1 MHYTKSL
8 TNYSR
13 NNTMEVVIG
22 SKKIGAQNSIK
33 LQTMC
38 NTATNE
44 VEKTVAQIANVAK
57 TTKCDIIR
65 VTVPA
70 MSDVEHLRK
79 IHDAI
84 VAQGITIPLV
94 ADVHFNAA
102 IAFECAKIVEKVRVN
117 PGNFGHHD
125 LACLSEEEF
134 QAEGKL
140 LEDTFRDFLK
150 VCREHG
156 TAVRIGTNHGSLSK
170 RILNRYGDTPE
181 GMVESVMEFLRVAAK
196 ENFQNIAISLK
207 SSNPTVAIRA
217 ARLMVKAMNDENLR
231 YCMHLGVTE
240 AGEGMEAR
248 IKSASGICPLLND
261 GIGDTIRVSL
271 TEDPENEIE
280 PGMEIAEYAKA
291 IASAPALPEIAMFY
305 DPYHYNRRKSQA
317 VDGVGGSNTATVAVM
332 IDSEDELSALI
343 KNMDALN
350 DENHA
355 PDLVICHANIA
366 GKAKASLRG
375 TKVMCTE
382 GDAIVAIN
390 ELTDL
395 SALKNNNIEG
405 NILIAEPNNLNKTA
419 AMRYIFSKLNDL
431 KMDNPVLLKC
441 DGGIRDERFAAFA
454 AAAECAG
461 TFIDGFGDGVC
472 LSASGNPA
480 KAVRE
485 AFQILQISR
494 LRISGTEYVS
504 CPGCGRT
511 MYDLQGT
518 VKKIKEATRKYR
530 NIKIAVMGC
539 IVNGPGE
546 MADADYGY
554 VGMGKGKIALYKAGE
569 MVKKGIPEQNAVEE
583 LIKLIDI
590 SYLS

>member
-1 MHYTKSL
+1 MHYTESL
-8 TNYSR
+8 TNYGR
-13 NNTMEVVIG
+13 NKTMEVAIG
-22 SKKIGAQNSIK
+22 DKKIGAGNSIK
-33 LQTMC
+33 VQTMC
-38 NTATNE
+38 NTPTNE

-57 TTKCDIIR
+57 NTKCDIIR
-65 VTVPA
+65 VTVPS
-70 MSDVEHLRK
+70 MSDVECLRQ
-79 IHDAI
+79 IHDSL

-134 QAEGKL
+134 KAEGKL

-150 VCREHG
+150 VCTEHG

-181 GMVESVMEFLRVAAK
+181 GMVESVMEFLRVAVQEK
-196 ENFQNIAISLK
+196 FQNIAISLK

-217 ARLMVKAMNDENLR
+217 ARLMVKAMNDEDMH
-231 YCMHLGVTE
+231 YCLHLGVTE
-240 AGEGMEAR
+240 AGEGQEAR

-280 PGMEIAEYAKA
+280 PGIQIAEYAKA
-291 IASAPALPEIAMFY
+291 IANAEKLPEIPAFY
-305 DPYHYNRRKSQA
+305 DPYHYTKRKSTS
-317 VDGVGGSNTATVAVM
+317 VEGVGGGNIATVALM
-332 IDSEDELSALI
+332 IDNMYQLQDLI
-343 KNMDALN
+343 KNTEALRSEN
-350 DENHA
+350 KLPDMVICTNSDMVDKCKSVLRGIRVLSPGHQLAIVDENT
-355 PDLVICHANIA
+355 DY
-366 GKAKASLRG
+366 
-375 TKVMCTE
+375 E
-382 GDAIVAIN
+382 AIKEIR
-390 ELTDL
+390 DQ
-395 SALKNNNIEG
+395 
-405 NILIAEPNNLNKTA
+405 ILIAEPKNLNKTGA
-419 AMRYIFSKLNDL
+419 IRYIFYQL
-431 KMDNPVLLKC
+431 KQTGNTCPVLLKC
-441 DGGIRDERFAAFA
+441 DGGIRDERFSSFA

-472 LSASGNPA
+472 LSADKNTMDSVLLGY
-480 KAVRE
+480 
-485 AFQILQISR
+485 QILQISR

-518 VKKIKEATRKYR
+518 VRKIKDATRKYR

-546 MADADYGY
+546 MADADFGY

-569 MVKKGIPEQNAVEE
+569 VVKKGIPEENAVDE
-583 LIKLIDI
+583 LIKLIDN
-590 SYLS
+590 SHL